1 MEKRGKKE
9 RVRKQG
15 LKQASWEKAR
25 FSFSC
30 SHPQCFLWLEKEMW
44 PQEWKE
50 GCPEGGKRKC

>member
-15 LKQASWEKAR
+15 LKQASWEKVR

-30 SHPQCFLWLEKEMW
+30 SHLQCFFWLEKET
-44 PQEWKE
+44 WKQ
-50 GCPEGGKRKC
+50 GCPEGEKCKC

>member
-25 FSFSC
+25 LGVMRRRVS
-30 SHPQCFLWLEKEMW
+30 
-44 PQEWKE
+44 
-50 GCPEGGKRKC
+50 RT